1 MKRRI
6 LTVILLL
13 GAALPLLYSAG
24 SVCLSVRHNRSLQA
38 RFTRAEQAYPYQ
50 EAVEKGELDLN
61 AVSAYFRFALAPIKY
76 HIQNEIRTPS
86 AISYYADMEDDAP
99 VFTIEK
105 GEIVSFLPDNKTGY
119 SFTFRGSDSLP
130 ANRAGWRLAKPFV
143 IVGRETPDALL
154 YVKLDDLM
162 SAAVRWLREN
172 PGMERNLTSA
182 AMDELLRDIP
192 GGKGLLQNTAA
203 KQLLRPTKR
212 DACSRILLF
221 SDRVL
226 SDKGVYLSGDLKRP
240 LLSPAATICLI
251 VSALL
256 LITAWMIGRAGPGH
270 RTPGEG
276 AEERKAG

>member
-105 GEIVSFLPDNKTGY
+105 GEIVSSREQGGL
-119 SFTFRGSDSLP
+119 
-130 ANRAGWRLAKPFV
+130 AAGQALCDRRQ
-143 IVGRETPDALL
+143 GDAGC
-154 YVKLDDLM
+154 
-162 SAAVRWLREN
+162 AAVRE
-172 PGMERNLTSA
+172 
-182 AMDELLRDIP
+182 
-192 GGKGLLQNTAA
+192 
-203 KQLLRPTKR
+203 
-212 DACSRILLF
+212 
-221 SDRVL
+221 
-226 SDKGVYLSGDLKRP
+226 
-240 LLSPAATICLI
+240 
-251 VSALL
+251 
-256 LITAWMIGRAGPGH
+256 AG
-270 RTPGEG
+270 
-276 AEERKAG
+276 